1 MNDDAREVLALL
13 NSLGFVGITAQQLKS
28 FMKDL
33 KLYRKIKD
41 RERQQRKEEIKKKI
55 LDKQKN
61 MIKEILREQRTELH
75 SIENTVSTNS
85 SSSYVDSSLLKVK
98 VKCLS
103 SDKENRNS
111 INSEEV
117 DYINTRHKLDAAQ
130 LKSKSKKTQDHCNI
144 KLINRTSDNENQ
156 EFHLKNKSKHMEHL
170 QKDFH
175 LEKQCKQKSHDKI
188 LNQINSAPLESVRP
202 MSAPNLLGHQQE
214 HVVGSQTRSTS
225 STKNTHSGTKSFI
238 RPWRLQPEVQKSLS
252 IKKTDPVTLYQK
264 YQQEWKQ
271 ISFPGEAKHA
281 GVRWAIREKMLG
293 ADPHPMPLPR
303 KSTSMPMLKRK

>member
-1 MNDDAREVLALL
+1 MNDDASEVLALL
-13 NSLGFVGITAQQLKS
+13 NSLGFVGITAQQLKA

-33 KLYRKIKD
+33 KLYRKMKD

-61 MIKEILREQRTELH
+61 MIKEILREQRMELH
-75 SIENTVSTNS
+75 SIENTISTNS

-117 DYINTRHKLDAAQ
+117 DHINARHKLDVAQ
-130 LKSKSKKTQDHCNI
+130 LKSKSRKGQDHCSI
-144 KLINRTSDNENQ
+144 KLISVTSDNENE
-156 EFHLKNKSKHMEHL
+156 EFRLKNKSKHIERLH
-170 QKDFH
+170 KDFH

-188 LNQINSAPLESVRP
+188 LNQVKSAPLESVRP

-214 HVVGSQTRSTS
+214 HVIGSQTKSTS
-225 STKNTHSGTKSFI
+225 STKNSGTKSFI

-252 IKKTDPVTLYQK
+252 IKKSDPVTLYQK

-293 ADPHPMPLPR
+293 SDPHPMPLPR